1 MVSNRIQKIRLQNGA
16 NLRTAAERNLFGGG
30 IVKHHKTK
38 RQKVERLEQQLWRR
52 YTEVISFRFLGSCKE
67 LRWAEPCKSSLPP
80 CDLKVEKK
88 QKLLVTEVDTHT
100 HSATCARSV
109 LPAGSAAHNSALG
122 CVYAKAR
129 SPAHTGVLKQL
140 GICKRKLSAAGA
152 GTRSGWCF
160 QSQNHV
166 FIVQLAKYSAYFTV
180 VLQSRQFSFS
190 SSPDTQQREMTHQRE
205 MTQQ

>member
-1 MVSNRIQKIRLQNGA
+1 MRSG
-16 NLRTAAERNLFGGG
+16 
-30 IVKHHKTK
+30 
-38 RQKVERLEQQLWRR
+38 
-52 YTEVISFRFLGSCKE
+52 
-67 LRWAEPCKSSLPP
+67 
-80 CDLKVEKK
+80 
-88 QKLLVTEVDTHT
+88 LLTHT

-190 SSPDTQQREMTHQRE
+190 SSPDTQQREMTQEQEMTHQRE
-205 MTQQ
+205 MTHPRTKVVLQSRQFSASSCTDCSAYSSCSTKSPVALWLAS